1 MINVEKANI
10 NDLDAIVKIHD
21 SAFPEFFLTSLGDGF
36 LNLYYKSVMNS
47 SEGILLVCKSDKDII
62 GFCAGT
68 LLSSGFN
75 SRLIKKNLLNYM
87 GQGIKLL
94 FTHPV
99 RIWHLYKNLS
109 KENPDVGDNGEY
121 AELLSIGVDP
131 NKQGSGAG
139 KKMLLALEEEV
150 KERGG
155 SKLSLTTD
163 YENNEKAIGFYHSLG
178 YNEWY
183 DFLTFP
189 NRRMYRMLKQLK
201 NEATI

>member
-1 MINVEKANI
+1 METIIRFAILDDV
-10 NDLDAIVKIHD
+10 DAIVKIHNG
-21 SAFPEFFLTSLGDGF
+21 AFPGFFLTTLGDSF
-36 LNLYYKSVMNS
+36 LKLYYKSVLNS
-47 SEGILLVCKSDKDII
+47 LDGILLVCKSDSEVI

-68 LLSSGFN
+68 MLSAGFN
-75 SRLIKKNLLNYM
+75 TRLIKDNLLSYM

-109 KENPDVGDNGEY
+109 KENSDVGDKGEY

-131 NKQGSGAG
+131 NKQGGGAG

-150 KERGG
+150 KQKGG
-155 SKLSLTTD
+155 AKLSLTTD
-163 YENNEKAIGFYHSLG
+163 FDDNEKAIGFYRSLG

-183 DFLTFP
+183 NFVTFP
-189 NRRMYRMLKQLK
+189 NRRMYRMIKELK
-201 NEATI
+201 

>member
-1 MINVEKANI
+1 MITIEKATT
-10 NDLDAIVKIHD
+10 NDIDAIVEIHI
-21 SAFPEFFLTSLGDGF
+21 SAFPDFFLTSLGNGF
-36 LNLYYKSVMNS
+36 LKLYYTSVLKNPD
-47 SEGILLVCKSDKDII
+47 GILLVSKSDNDTI

-68 LLSSGFN
+68 LLSAGFN
-75 SRLIKKNLLNYM
+75 TRLIKKNLLSYM
-87 GQGIKLL
+87 GQGVKLL

-99 RIWHLYKNLS
+99 RIWHLYKNFS
-109 KENPDVGDNGEY
+109 KENPNIGDKGEY

-131 NKQGSGAG
+131 NKQGGGAG

-183 DFLTFP
+183 DFMTFP
-189 NRRMYRMLKQLK
+189 KRRMYRMLKQLK
-201 NEATI
+201 NEASI